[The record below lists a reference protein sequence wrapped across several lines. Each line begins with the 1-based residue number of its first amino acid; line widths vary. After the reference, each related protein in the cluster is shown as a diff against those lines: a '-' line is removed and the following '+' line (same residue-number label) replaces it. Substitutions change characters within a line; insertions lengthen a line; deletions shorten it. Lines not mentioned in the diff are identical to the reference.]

1 MFMYNNYGGNYFCL
15 VNLHNFDYIGSEP
28 VMIEDVLNEILA
40 AEKQAENIR
49 SSADE
54 KAAAIIA
61 DAEKSKAALAETA
74 LTQAKEKR
82 VSTIEEYTK
91 KAEREYNNV
100 IAESLAFAKKTT
112 GEKTQ
117 TVNDLAD
124 KIYGRI
130 INGNL

>member
-1 MFMYNNYGGNYFCL
+1 
-15 VNLHNFDYIGSEP
+15 
-28 VMIEDVLNEILA
+28 MIEDVLNEILA

-61 DAEKSKAALAETA
+61 DAEKSKAALAERA
-74 LTQAKEKR
+74 LNQAKEKR
-82 VSTIEEYTK
+82 VGTIEQYTK
-91 KAEREYNNV
+91 KAEREYDNV
-100 IAESLAFAKKTT
+100 IAESLAFAEKTT

-117 TVNDLAD
+117 TVNDLAE

-130 INGNL
+130 IDGNL